1 MNNVLSSDKSAYWL
15 FAQPLPIIVKYLN
28 TIPTKGRKQEVSD
41 EKKMLSV
48 VGNSSVGA
56 EVSELCNV

>member
-1 MNNVLSSDKSAYWL
+1 MNNVLSSDKSPYWL

-41 EKKMLSV
+41 EKNVSV
-48 VGNSSVGA
+48 VGDSSVGA
-56 EVSELCNV
+56 EVSELCNM